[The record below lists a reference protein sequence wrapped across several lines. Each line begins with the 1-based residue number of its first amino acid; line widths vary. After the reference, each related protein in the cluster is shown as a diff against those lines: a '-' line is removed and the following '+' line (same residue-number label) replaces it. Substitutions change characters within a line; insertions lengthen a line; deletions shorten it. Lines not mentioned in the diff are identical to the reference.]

1 MKILLPLMRYWATR
15 LPIVSYCVENAA
27 YGLPIV
33 GSPLE
38 LNDNSCFENNLKGRS
53 QFESI
58 KF

>member
-1 MKILLPLMRYWATR
+1 MKILLPLMGYRVTR
-15 LPIVSYCVENAA
+15 LPIVFHCIENAA

>member
-1 MKILLPLMRYWATR
+1 MKILLPLMGYRATR
-15 LPIVSYCVENAA
+15 LPIVSHCVENAT

-38 LNDNSCFENNLKGRS
+38 LNDNSCFKNNLKGRS

-58 KF
+58 QF

>member
-1 MKILLPLMRYWATR
+1 MKILLPLIFYRVTR
-15 LPIVSYCVENAA
+15 LAIVFHCIENAA

-38 LNDNSCFENNLKGRS
+38 LHDNSCFENNLKGRS
-53 QFESI
+53 HFESI